1 MLSLVDCDQMAGTRD
16 RTEDFKDAL
25 RTSAVCSGYTE
36 SKLAPVMA
44 SFIMRRSTHRLP
56 FTKAALKTLESI
68 NELEHFISKHQKDYL
83 NLHRTTEQERDNIE
97 HEVSVFVKAIKEH
110 IDILKNRIYDE
121 EKHEN
126 ATKWLPMLSD
136 DSHADEVAHKY
147 GVVLI
152 LSERLHSVTAK
163 FDQLRSVRIQDAINR
178 AMPRRKKHKI
188 PIIKSSEVLTSDF
201 SEHVNQEFSTEL
213 IALQNQI
220 LDDETRALQVEL
232 TNLLDAVQETETKM
246 VEVSALNHLMS
257 THVLQQAQQIELLY
271 EQAVEATKNVEL
283 GNKEITQAIQRNS
296 SSRTFLL
303 LFFFVLTFSVIFL
316 DWYS

>member
-1 MLSLVDCDQMAGTRD
+1 M
-16 RTEDFKDAL
+16 
-25 RTSAVCSGYTE
+25 
-36 SKLAPVMA
+36 
-44 SFIMRRSTHRLP
+44 
-56 FTKAALKTLESI
+56 
-68 NELEHFISKHQKDYL
+68 
-83 NLHRTTEQERDNIE
+83 
-97 HEVSVFVKAIKEH
+97 KAIKEH